1 MGLPIDIIDNGMIF
15 ADYKFRAGPQ
25 GLVFIDE
32 DYPLTLDK
40 FEWEDGD
47 TLTVKVTDGQ
57 ICLYRINYQYEEK
70 DL

>member
-40 FEWEDGD
+40 FEWNDGD
-47 TLTVKVTDGQ
+47 TLTVTITQGQ
-57 ICLYRINYQYEEK
+57 ITLYRNQYEKE
-70 DL
+70 DIQ

>member
-40 FEWEDGD
+40 FEWNDGD
-47 TLTVKVTDGQ
+47 TLTVRITQGQ
-57 ICLYRINYQYEEK
+57 ITLYRNQYEKE
-70 DL
+70 DIQ

>member
-1 MGLPIDIIDNGMIF
+1 MGLPIDILENGTIF

-40 FEWEDGD
+40 FKWNDGD
-47 TLTVKVTDGQ
+47 TLTVTITQGQ
-57 ICLYRINYQYEEK
+57 ITLYRNQYEKE
-70 DL
+70 DIQ